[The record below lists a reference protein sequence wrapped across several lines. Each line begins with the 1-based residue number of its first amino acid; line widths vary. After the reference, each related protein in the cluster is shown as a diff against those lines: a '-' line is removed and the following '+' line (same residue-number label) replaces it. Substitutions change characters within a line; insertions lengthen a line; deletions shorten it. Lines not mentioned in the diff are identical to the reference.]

1 MANSNQVAAIV
12 LTLAPAISG
21 CSQGGGVPILVPE
34 QEVIELGECLVGWLK
49 NVTIKVAN
57 HGTGELVIKG
67 SSSGI
72 IIIRSPARELKIGRV
87 EGSEPWFVATT
98 DRPNSGIAR
107 ITVKQTLSLPA
118 GIHTGNVAV
127 DVQAPREQRI
137 SIPVSFTR
145 MPKERTE

>member
-12 LTLAPAISG
+12 LTLALAING
-21 CSQGGGVPILVPE
+21 CSQGGGVPILAPE
-34 QEVIELGECLVGWLK
+34 HDVIELGECLVGRLK
-49 NVTIKVAN
+49 NVTINLTN
-57 HGTGELVIKG
+57 HGTSELVIKG
-67 SSSGI
+67 ISLGI

-107 ITVKQTLSLPA
+107 ITVKQTLALPP
-118 GIHTGNVAV
+118 GIHTGKVAV
-127 DVQAPREQRI
+127 DVEAPREHRI